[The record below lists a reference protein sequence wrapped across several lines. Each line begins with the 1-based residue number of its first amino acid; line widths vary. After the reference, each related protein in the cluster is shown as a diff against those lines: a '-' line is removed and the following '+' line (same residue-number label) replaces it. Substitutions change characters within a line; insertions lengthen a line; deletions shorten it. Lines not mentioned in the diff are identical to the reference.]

1 MLKFSGIKKS
11 FKGVE
16 VLHGISF
23 EIEKGSVTAIVGENG
38 AGKSTLMKILSGVY
52 AEYEG
57 EIFIDNQKIFFKN
70 PKEAKDLGISIIHQE
85 LSCFPDLTV
94 AENIF
99 IGNEPVN
106 KIGLLDFSKLT
117 RDSEKILEEFSFP
130 YSSNIKVKNL
140 SVGWQQVVEI
150 AHALSKD
157 AKIIIFDEPTSAL
170 TENEIKILFEKIR
183 VLKQRGKAVI
193 FISHRFEEIYDIADD
208 IIVLRDGNF
217 IGKYGT
223 KEISRSELINKMVG
237 KELIETNKIK
247 HSPSDEVVFQ
257 VKDLTVFDKNKIY
270 LSGISFE
277 LRKGEILG
285 LAGLLGSG
293 KSELLKF
300 LYGEFK
306 SSYTGKIFLGNG
318 EFKPKSAVH
327 SLKRNIFY
335 LSKDRKAEGIFAGLD
350 LINNSIISDL
360 DDNSSLGILHKKK
373 INRIVN
379 DQFKMLNI
387 KFNSLRQPI
396 QTLSG
401 GNQQKVLIS
410 RGMLTNPY
418 IMLLDEP
425 TRGID
430 VGAKEEIYNLM
441 KELSRR
447 GISFIVSTS
456 EVPELLKICD
466 RVLVLFNGELT
477 AELKTKETDT
487 KNILH
492 YTLNQKEEYA

>member
-16 VLHGISF
+16 VLHGVSF
-23 EIEKGSVTAIVGENG
+23 EIADGSVTAIVGENG
-38 AGKSTLMKILSGVY
+38 AGKSTLMKILCGVHTDY
-52 AEYEG
+52 SG
-57 EIFIDNQKIFFKN
+57 EIFIDDQKVTFRN
-70 PKEAKDLGISIIHQE
+70 PKEAKDCGISIIHQE

-94 AENIF
+94 AENIY

-106 KIGLLDFSKLT
+106 KIGFINFSKLA
-117 RDSEKILEEFSFP
+117 RDSEKILKEFKFP
-130 YSSNIKVKNL
+130 YPSNIKIKNL

-150 AHALSKD
+150 VHALSKD

-183 VLKQRGKAVI
+183 ILKQSGKAVI

-217 IGKYGT
+217 IGKYDV
-223 KEISRSELINKMVG
+223 KDISRSELIKKMVG
-237 KELIETNKIK
+237 KELLETKQNKAAR
-247 HSPSDEVVFQ
+247 SDEVIFKVNNLNVFK
-257 VKDLTVFDKNKIY
+257 KDKKV
-270 LSGISFE
+270 LSGITFN

-293 KSELLKF
+293 KTELLKF
-300 LYGEFK
+300 LFGEFRA
-306 SSYTGKIFLGNG
+306 SHTGEILLNNE
-318 EFKPKSAVH
+318 EFKPKSAIH
-327 SLKRNIFY
+327 SLKKNIFY

-350 LINNSIISDL
+350 LINNSIISVL
-360 DDNSSLGILHKKK
+360 DNYSSFGFLSERK
-373 INRIVN
+373 IHSLVMN
-379 DQFKMLNI
+379 QLKMLNL
-387 KFNSLRQPI
+387 KFNSLHQPI

-410 RGMLTNPY
+410 RGMLTNPC

-430 VGAKEEIYNLM
+430 IGAKEEIYNLV
-441 KELSRR
+441 KELSTK
-447 GISFIVSTS
+447 GISFIISTS
-456 EVPELLKICD
+456 EIPELLKICD
-466 RVLVLFNGELT
+466 RVLVLYNGAPT
-477 AELKTKETDT
+477 AVLNTKETDT

-492 YTLNQKEEYA
+492 YTFNQQEEYA